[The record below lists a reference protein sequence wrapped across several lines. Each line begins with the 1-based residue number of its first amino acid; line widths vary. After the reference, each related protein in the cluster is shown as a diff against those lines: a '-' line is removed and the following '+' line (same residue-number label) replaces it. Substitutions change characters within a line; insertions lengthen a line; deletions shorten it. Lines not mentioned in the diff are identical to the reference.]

1 MKQTSAARPAT
12 KTFHILSAIPWT
24 VEPYFSASILGKAQE
39 RKLIAVRTYDIRA
52 WATGKHK
59 KIDDSPYGGG
69 PGMVLRVDVIY
80 RAIAAIKK
88 KIARLRHRKARVILL
103 STRGRLF
110 TSVEARRLARYDH
123 LVFICGRY
131 EGVDE
136 RVADYVAD
144 EELSVGSFVLSGGE
158 IPAMLIADAV
168 ARFVPGVLG
177 KGESLEEVKGS
188 YPVYTRPE
196 AFVPDVKKPKKQWR
210 VPKILLSG
218 NHRDIEGWRTG
229 KR

>member
-1 MKQTSAARPAT
+1 MKKTSIRPAT
-12 KTFHILSAIPWT
+12 KTFHILSAIPET
-24 VEPYFSASILGKAQE
+24 VEPYFQASILGKAQE
-39 RKLIAVRTYDIRA
+39 RKLIAVRAYDIRA
-52 WATGKHK
+52 WAAGKHK

-88 KIARLRHRKARVILL
+88 KIARGRHSKTRVILL
-103 STRGRLF
+103 STRGKVF
-110 TSVEARRLARYDH
+110 TGVQAQRLARYDH

-136 RVADYVAD
+136 RVARYVAD

-168 ARFVPGVLG
+168 ARHIPGVLG

-196 AFVPDVKKPKKQWR
+196 AFVPYAAKPKKQWR
-210 VPKILLSG
+210 VPKVLLSG
-218 NHRDIEGWRTG
+218 NHRDIEGWRAG
-229 KR
+229 NR

>member
-1 MKQTSAARPAT
+1 M
-12 KTFHILSAIPWT
+12 FHILSAIPET
-24 VEPYFSASILGKAQE
+24 VEPYFEASILGKAQD
-39 RKLIAVRTYDIRA
+39 RKRIGVRTYDIRS

-88 KIARLRHRKARVILL
+88 KIARSAQRKTRTILL
-103 STRGRLF
+103 STRGKVF
-110 TSVEARRLARYDH
+110 TSVEAQRLARYDH
-123 LVFICGRY
+123 LIFICGRY

-136 RVADYVAD
+136 RVARYVAD

-158 IPAMLIADAV
+158 IPAMLIVDAV
-168 ARFVPGVLG
+168 ARYIPGVLG

-196 AFVPDVKKPKKQWR
+196 TFSPKGKKTKKEWR

-218 NHRDIEGWRTG
+218 NHRDIESWRTG
-229 KR
+229 NR

>member
-1 MKQTSAARPAT
+1 MIKKNLGKTP
-12 KTFHILSAIPWT
+12 KTFHILSAIPHV

-39 RKLIAVRTYDIRA
+39 RKLIVVRTYDIRT
-52 WATGKHK
+52 WAKGKHK

-80 RAIAAIKK
+80 RGIAAIKK
-88 KIARLRHRKARVILL
+88 KIARTRHHTTRVILL
-103 STRGRLF
+103 STRGKLF
-110 TSVEARRLARYDH
+110 TGIEARRLARYDH

-136 RVADYVAD
+136 RVARYVAD

-177 KGESLEEVKGS
+177 KEESLEEVKGS

-196 AFVPDVKKPKKQWR
+196 IFTPDVRKRRKQWR
-210 VPKILLSG
+210 VPTVLLSG
-218 NHRDIEGWRTG
+218 NHRDIQEWRMG
-229 KR
+229 K